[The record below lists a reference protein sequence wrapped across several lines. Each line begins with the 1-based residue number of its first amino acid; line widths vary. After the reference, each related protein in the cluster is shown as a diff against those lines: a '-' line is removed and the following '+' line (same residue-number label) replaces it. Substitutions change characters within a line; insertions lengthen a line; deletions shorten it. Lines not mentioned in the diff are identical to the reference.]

1 MAKACPAAA
10 REFRSGPEQR
20 RAARAF
26 TLVELMLALGMG
38 LALSAVLVQLLL
50 AEGRQGAVLVRQWRE
65 RTFQRRTLDL
75 VRDDLRRA
83 VAIRVGSAVA
93 SPCPL
98 AGREPVLQLSTDE
111 GAITYTVGLPP
122 SPIWRGRVLMRCG
135 PAFGLDGEPS
145 QGASQN
151 RVVIDALVP
160 KGFRAEIQGVGQ
172 VRLGMEQEFPLAH
185 GGVQR
190 LVSGVVVAAAT
201 ATLGP

>member
-10 REFRSGPEQR
+10 REFRPDPEQR

-26 TLVELMLALGMG
+26 TLVELMVALGMG
-38 LALSAVLVQLLL
+38 LALSAVLLQLLL
-50 AEGRQGAVLVRQWRE
+50 AEARQGELLVRQWRE

-98 AGREPVLQLSTDE
+98 AGREPVLQLSTAE

-151 RVVIDALVP
+151 RVVIDALVQ

-172 VRLGMEQEFPLAH
+172 VRLGIEQEISLAR

-190 LVSGVVVAAAT
+190 LVSRVVVAAA
-201 ATLGP
+201 ASTLGP

>member
-1 MAKACPAAA
+1 MAKPLPAAA
-10 REFRSGPEQR
+10 REFRSGPGQR

-26 TLVELMLALGMG
+26 TLVELMVALGMG

-98 AGREPVLQLSTDE
+98 AGREPVLQIITAE
-111 GAITYTVGLPP
+111 GAITYTVGLAP

-151 RVVIDALVP
+151 RVVIDALVA

-172 VRLGMEQEFPLAH
+172 VRLGMEQEFSLAR
-185 GGVQR
+185 GGVHR
-190 LVSGVVVAAAT
+190 LGSGVVVAAMA
-201 ATLGP
+201 ASPGP